1 MEDIFPRMPERARD
15 HVQHVVDQWT
25 SERPDLDPSPIL
37 VIGRLHRVANALT
50 TELVALYAKFGLGEG
65 DYDVLA
71 SLRRQGHPFLLTPTQ
86 LLEETMVTSGAVS
99 KRVDRLAALGLVE
112 RVASRSDGRSTLVHL
127 TAKGRRLMDEAI
139 PEHLANEER
148 LLSPLT
154 AREQET
160 LATLLAKLGASLQ
173 V

>member
-1 MEDIFPRMPERARD
+1 MPEPSTD
-15 HVQHVVDQWT
+15 HVQHIVDQWT
-25 SERPDLDPSPIL
+25 AERPDLDPSPIL
-37 VIGRLHRVANALT
+37 VMGRLHRVANAMT
-50 TELVALYAKFGLGEG
+50 AELVALYARFGLGEG

-71 SLRRQGHPFLLTPTQ
+71 SLRRQGHPYLLTPTQ

-127 TAKGRRLMDEAI
+127 TPKGRRLMDEALAQ
-139 PEHLANEER
+139 HLANEER

-154 AREQET
+154 VRERET
-160 LATLLAKLGASLQ
+160 LATLLAKLGSSLR